1 MRGLFARV
9 LAVVCLAGA
18 TVLAQQKFTT
28 TTSLLTLDV
37 SVLDSDGNPIPDLGP
52 DDFVVTLNNQTQPVR
67 TMVFL
72 ATQRRSTTETVRV
85 PSPGSP
91 GAPQVA
97 ATPEANSEPDPKL
110 LVILIDDMSIYP
122 TESKGLFVAA
132 ERFIDTIPARDWV
145 GLTSTSGRMTVNPSL
160 DRAPLMKELK
170 SAFGWMNDP
179 RRDTT
184 GSGVGFMDALDA
196 DASGAVLLDLIKRT
210 CVINNSRTL
219 SQLLAENEC
228 ARDINRKARTN
239 ATFARVS
246 TRNQLDTYIAKIQ
259 AMASAPGVKQ
269 LVILTG
275 GIALRPAESRDFIPV
290 AQAAAAAGVQ
300 ITTMVED
307 PDPDPSL
314 QGPAAAAWLRD
325 QQRLLQQAQTMAEF
339 SGGQFFRVVGQADR
353 FYQRVLT
360 SSSAIYRLGVDLPKG
375 TPKDGNYK
383 VEVTVKRRGARV
395 FASRHAAP
403 PAPKAAAEAV
413 AGNAPAMSSER
424 TGFSPSD
431 TRRPEAAP
439 PVAPPPPA
447 RPEPPTAV
455 DRRDAAA
462 LLERASAYLESY
474 EKAFSGVVSEEIY
487 SQELRVPPSM
497 ENRPTNMGQLPP
509 RFLGVSQAATRTL
522 RADVLQTRVG
532 EGEWVAFRDVYEVS
546 GEPVRDRDAR
556 LQKLFVD
563 APPGAV
569 DQARRILAESAR
581 YNLGALQRDI
591 NVPTMALTY
600 LRESNQSRSDFSIDG
615 NQDVGGV
622 RAVVLEFKE
631 RASPT
636 IVRSA
641 DGDLPATGRVWI
653 EPDSGRVLKTE
664 ISMASRRSGAKI
676 TVTYGAVPE
685 LAMWVPIVMTE
696 EYTGAEIIFG
706 KATYSKFRQF
716 AVSTAWR

>member
-1 MRGLFARV
+1 MRGLFARTLV
-9 LAVVCLAGA
+9 VAVCMAGA

-37 SVLDSDGNPIPDLGP
+37 SVLDSDGNPVTGLGP
-52 DDFVVTLNNQTQPVR
+52 DDFVVTLNNETQPVR

-85 PSPGSP
+85 PSL
-91 GAPQVA
+91 GAPASPQSA
-97 ATPEANSEPDPKL
+97 AAPEVNLEPDPKL
-110 LVILIDDMSIYP
+110 LVLLIDDMSIYP

-132 ERFIDTIPARDWV
+132 ERFLDTIPERDWV
-145 GLTSTSGRMTVNPSL
+145 GLASTSGRITVNPAP

-170 SAFGWMNDP
+170 HVFGWMNDP
-179 RRDTT
+179 RREMPPPF
-184 GSGVGFMDALDA
+184 VGFMDALEA
-196 DASGAVLLDLIKRT
+196 DASSGALLDLIKTT
-210 CVINNSRTL
+210 CGVNTSRSL
-219 SQLLAENEC
+219 SQLLAENTC
-228 ARDINRKARTN
+228 ASDVQNRVRNHAR
-239 ATFARVS
+239 FARIS
-246 TRNQLDTYIAKIQ
+246 TRNRLDNFAAVIA

-275 GIALRPAESRDFIPV
+275 GIALRPSESRDFIPV

-300 ITTMVED
+300 ITILMEE
-307 PDPDPSL
+307 PDP
-314 QGPAAAAWLRD
+314 GEATAKD
-325 QQRLLQQAQTMAEF
+325 QRRMLQQAQTLAEF

-360 SSSAIYRLGVDLPKG
+360 SASAIYRLGVDLPKDV
-375 TPKDGNYK
+375 PKDGNYK
-383 VEVTVKRRGARV
+383 VAVTVKRRGARV

-403 PAPKAAAEAV
+403 PAPTIAATPKKE
-413 AGNAPAMSSER
+413 EK
-424 TGFSPSD
+424 
-431 TRRPEAAP
+431 
-439 PVAPPPPA
+439 PPPPA
-447 RPEPPTAV
+447 PPAPRAPV

-462 LLERASAYLESY
+462 VLDRASAYLESY

-509 RFLGVSQAATRTL
+509 RFLGVSEAATRTL

-556 LQKLFVD
+556 LQKLFID
-563 APPGAV
+563 APPGAI

-600 LRESNQSRSDFSIDG
+600 LRASNQSRSDFSIDG
-615 NQDVGGV
+615 NQDIGGV

-631 RASPT
+631 RATPT

-685 LAMWVPIVMTE
+685 VTMWVPIVMTE

-716 AVSTAWR
+716 VVSTAIK

>member
-1 MRGLFARV
+1 MKSLCARV
-9 LAVVCLAGA
+9 LVVAVCVAGA
-18 TVLAQQKFTT
+18 TGLAQQRFTT

-37 SVLDSDGNPIPDLGP
+37 SVLDSDGNPISDLGP
-52 DDFVVTLNNQTQPVR
+52 DDFVVTLNNETQAVR

-72 ATQRRSTTETVRV
+72 ATQRQTTTETVRV
-85 PSPGSP
+85 PSL
-91 GAPQVA
+91 GAPTSPAPVSA
-97 ATPEANSEPDPKL
+97 SASSTGPDPKL
-110 LVILIDDMSIYP
+110 LVILIDDMSIHP
-122 TESKGLFVAA
+122 TDSKGLFVAA
-132 ERFIDTIPARDWV
+132 ERFIDTIPVRDWV

-160 DRAPLMKELK
+160 DRAPLMKELR

-179 RRDTT
+179 RRDT
-184 GSGVGFMDALDA
+184 SDFSVGFMDALDA
-196 DASGAVLLDLIKRT
+196 DASGGALLDLIKRT
-210 CVINNSRTL
+210 CAINNSRTL
-219 SQLLAENEC
+219 GQLLAENEC
-228 ARDINRKARTN
+228 ARSVDRKARTT
-239 ATFARVS
+239 ATFARVG
-246 TRNQLDTYIAKIQ
+246 TRNQLDTYIAKME

-275 GIALRPAESRDFIPV
+275 GVALRPSESRDFIPV
-290 AQAAAAAGVQ
+290 AQAAVAAGVQ
-300 ITTMVED
+300 ITMLMED

-314 QGPAAAAWLRD
+314 QGPAAAAWVRD
-325 QQRLLQQAQTMAEF
+325 QRRMLQQAQTLAEF

-353 FYQRVLT
+353 FYQRVLV
-360 SSSAIYRLGVDLPKG
+360 SASAIYRLGVDLPKDA
-375 TPKDGNYK
+375 PKDGNYK
-383 VEVTVKRRGARV
+383 VAVTVKRRGARV

-403 PAPKAAAEAV
+403 PATKPAV
-413 AGNAPAMSSER
+413 TPPITPGEAPAATPTEV
-424 TGFSPSD
+424 
-431 TRRPEAAP
+431 RPA
-439 PVAPPPPA
+439 PVAPPAPVPPA
-447 RPEPPTAV
+447 PPTAV
-455 DRRDAAA
+455 DRRDVAAV
-462 LLERASAYLESY
+462 LERASTYLESY
-474 EKAFSGVVSEEIY
+474 EKAFSGVVSEEVY
-487 SQELRVPPSM
+487 AQEIRIPPSM

-509 RFLGVSQAATRTL
+509 RFLDVSQAATRTL

-600 LRESNQSRSDFSIDG
+600 LRASNQSRSDFSVDG
-615 NQDVGGV
+615 DQNIGGV
-622 RAVVLEFKE
+622 SAVVLEFKE
-631 RASPT
+631 RTSPT

-641 DGDLPATGRVWI
+641 DGDLPATGRVWV
-653 EPDSGRVLKTE
+653 EPETGRVLKTE
-664 ISMASRRSGAKI
+664 ISLASRRSGAKI

-685 LAMWVPIVMTE
+685 LTMWVPVVMTE